1 MIFYSDI
8 DTGVWDGQ
16 KIVPFVDGKLET
28 DSPELIEKLQNSGYR
43 SDEDGRE
50 TEQGD
55 KEGPEVETEP
65 TVKELREQAKEKGL
79 KDYGKMNKAE
89 LLEAVGRG

>member
-1 MIFYSDI
+1 MIFYSDT

-16 KIVPFVDGKLET
+16 KIVPFVDGKFKTSDKKLIA
-28 DSPELIEKLQNSGYR
+28 ELQKCYR

-65 TVKELREQAKEKGL
+65 TVKELREQAKEKGVEG
-79 KDYGKMNKAE
+79 YSRMNKQE
-89 LLEAVGRG
+89 LTETLDSL